1 MANDG
6 ARKSST
12 KGDGRESGGFI
23 ALPWAVMDSPAF
35 LALSHPAK
43 ALLLEFARQHYFHKG
58 EGMHTNGRLLANSK
72 TLLSRGW
79 RSGDTITRAKREL
92 ISVGFLYETVKGHRP
107 NKASWY
113 ALTWFALPMRPSYD
127 QGVMSGFVR
136 SAFLK
141 NAPLKIKGLIPPHG
155 VETSQI
161 APPHGVERSP
171 TIPPNGAVIPAF
183 THSSIPSNGNQSR
196 GLPSTYKRNNQVI
209 QLTELRQG

>member
-1 MANDG
+1 MAKDG

-12 KGDGRESGGFI
+12 KGDGRDSGGFV
-23 ALPWAVMDSPAF
+23 ALPWAVMDSPVY

-79 RSGDTITRAKREL
+79 KSGDTITRAKREL
-92 ISVGFLYETVKGHRP
+92 ISAGFLHETVKGHRP

-127 QGVMSGFVR
+127 EGAASGFVR
-136 SAFLK
+136 SAFLT
-141 NAPLKIKGLIPPHG
+141 NTPQKIKGLIPSHG
-155 VETSQI
+155 VGASLI
-161 APPHGVERSP
+161 APSHGIESAS
-171 TIPPNGAVIPAF
+171 TIPPHGAVIPTF
-183 THSSIPSNGNQSR
+183 THSSIPPDGNQSR